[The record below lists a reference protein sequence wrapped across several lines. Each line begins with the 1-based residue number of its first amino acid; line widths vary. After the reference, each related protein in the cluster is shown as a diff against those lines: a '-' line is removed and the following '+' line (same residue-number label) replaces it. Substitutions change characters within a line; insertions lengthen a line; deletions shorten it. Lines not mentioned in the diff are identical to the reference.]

1 MSAEL
6 ADVQRTM
13 KPSIYDELRV
23 RVATPDDL
31 KEVMEL
37 AIAAAKENSLFDCT
51 ARHLLNTVWPALNQ
65 DRGIIGTIGKEKG
78 PIEGMVV
85 LVVGTL
91 TYSDSLCCEERT
103 LYVKPEY
110 RSAKGGRANKLIQ
123 FSKGVAQSLSLPLLI
138 GVLSSDNTHA
148 KCELYRRAIGEPA
161 GQFWIWGASTGG
173 HEVKA

>member
-6 ADVQRTM
+6 QSVERAM

-23 RVATPDDL
+23 RIATVADMP
-31 KEVMEL
+31 EIMEL

-51 ARHLLNTVWPALNQ
+51 PAHLLQTVWPALHQ
-65 DRGIIGTIGKEKG
+65 DKGIVGAVGKQNG

-91 TYSDSLCCEERT
+91 HYSDSLCAEERV
-103 LYVKPEY
+103 LYVRPEY
-110 RSAKGGRANKLIQ
+110 RNAKGGRANKLIQ

-138 GVLSSDNTHA
+138 GVLSNSMTHA
-148 KCELYRRAIGEPA
+148 KCELYRRTLGEPA
-161 GQFWIWGASTGG
+161 GQFWVWGAKTGG
-173 HEVKA
+173 HEVT